1 MMKIIEIVEGKNLVE
16 VKYKEFMENFVKKEV
31 IFIMMEYRWSE

>member
-31 IFIMMEYRWSE
+31 IIIMMEYRWSE